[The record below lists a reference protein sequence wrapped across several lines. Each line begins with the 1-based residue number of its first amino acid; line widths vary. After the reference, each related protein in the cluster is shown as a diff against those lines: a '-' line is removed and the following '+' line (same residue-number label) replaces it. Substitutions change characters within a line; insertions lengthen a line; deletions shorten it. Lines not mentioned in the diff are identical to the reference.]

1 MAKRTDESAENVR
14 RGTISRADASKARAK
29 AGQEAEAAKGE
40 DLTANQERMA
50 NQLEDRL
57 GLGDR
62 LDPASGRNAVD
73 DLLAGAA
80 ESSSGDPLA
89 DRLAGKDGG
98 GGGFT
103 RPDVTVP
110 GQQADSPGLA
120 DPTTTRSGADLLG
133 KVQDDLFGK
142 PPSTDSGTSLTD
154 KSGIAS
160 GMSAEAS
167 LVDNAVGFAG
177 GLAAGALAAG
187 SAAGAAAVGPAGIVY
202 AGSHMLTK
210 YIDERLGL
218 SDKAQDAYWNKKF
231 EDSPEYKAAAEA
243 QAKREEAERQKAEK
257 AAEGGGAG
265 EAEGEAAAATGE
277 AGAAEGEG
285 EIPEASQPAEDAPTP
300 EGIAFAQRLR
310 EASGYD
316 GRGGRGGEVD
326 PTDPNF
332 SDTAYGTG
340 DLRRAIA
347 EIDAKGLVG
356 SGGDARLDGVAGSK
370 GAIPQGSVRLGNDHA
385 INWGPD
391 GHAGPEGLSD
401 DIPDIGAGRPEDLS
415 HLNPA
420 ATGTSETDD
429 DSDAVE

>member
-29 AGQEAEAAKGE
+29 AGQEAETAKGE

-50 NQLEDRL
+50 SQLEDRL

-62 LDPASGRNAVD
+62 LDPASGRNAVE
-73 DLLAGAA
+73 DLLAGAT
-80 ESSSGDPLA
+80 ETTSSGDPLA

-98 GGGFT
+98 TGGFT

-120 DPTTTRSGADLLG
+120 DPTTTRSGAGLLG
-133 KVQDDLFGK
+133 QVQEDLFAK
-142 PPSTDSGTSLTD
+142 PPTTDSGTSLTD

-160 GMSAEAS
+160 GVSKTMTD
-167 LVDNAVGFAG
+167 VDFGAG
-177 GLAAGALAAG
+177 LLGTAIGLAGASAGPV
-187 SAAGAAAVGPAGIVY
+187 SAAPGLAYAA
-202 AGSHMLTK
+202 TR

-218 SDKAQDAYWNKKF
+218 SDKAQDAYWNKKL
-231 EDSPEYKAAAEA
+231 EESPEYKAAAEA
-243 QAKREEAERQKAEK
+243 HAKREEAERLKAEK

-265 EAEGEAAAATGE
+265 EAEGEAATATGE

-285 EIPEASQPAEDAPTP
+285 EIPEASQPAPDGVLTAEQ
-300 EGIAFAQRLR
+300 IAWAQRLR

-326 PTDPNF
+326 PTDPHF
-332 SDTAYGTG
+332 SDSAYGTG

-356 SGGDARLDGVAGSK
+356 SGGDARLDGVAGSQ
-370 GAIPQGSVRLGNDHA
+370 GAIPEGSLRLGNDHA

-401 DIPDIGAGRPEDLS
+401 DIPDIGVGRAEDLS

-420 ATGTSETDD
+420 ATATSETDD
-429 DSDAVE
+429 DPEPDPVD